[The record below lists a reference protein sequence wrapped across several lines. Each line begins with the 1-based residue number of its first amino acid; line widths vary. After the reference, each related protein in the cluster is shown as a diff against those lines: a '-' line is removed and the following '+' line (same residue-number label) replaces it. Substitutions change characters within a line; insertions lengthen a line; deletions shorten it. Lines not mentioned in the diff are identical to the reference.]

1 MNNLYDTLYVLY
13 QNNYFVEIYI
23 YIIYILSENILYVLN
38 INNNKYNINFSKQE
52 TFYLKRYILHF
63 YFINNC

>member
-1 MNNLYDTLYVLY
+1 MIHYTFHNRIIILLKY
-13 QNNYFVEIYI
+13 
-23 YIIYILSENILYVLN
+23 IYILSKNILYVLN

-52 TFYLKRYILHF
+52 TFYLKYYILHF

>member
-1 MNNLYDTLYVLY
+1 MIHYTFYIRIIILLKY
-13 QNNYFVEIYI
+13 IYI